1 MPISSMALFIGTS
14 LFLKQLLKLW
24 CDFFFSRRPQLS
36 LTDLH
41 MRSTSSDSRS
51 VKGEPIRSQYALNL
65 SADTRS
71 GQSGGHRFCSSS
83 LFRNPLAAQHA
94 LLVLPKRRFK

>member
-1 MPISSMALFIGTS
+1 MPISSMALLLVHRF
-14 LFLKQLLKLW
+14 FLNSFL
-24 CDFFFSRRPQLS
+24 SSGVISSSPGGRQLS